1 MKITVFGAGLVG
13 SHIALFLLMNNIT
26 NRVYLYDKNYQKAL
40 GESMDINQAMS
51 VLKNENECITDHNIG
66 IINNSDI
73 VVIAVGRRRV
83 KGEIRTDLYNDNLP
97 EIIEISKLINEYCKH
112 PTILMVTNPS
122 DDLTKK
128 CQEITK
134 CRVISIG
141 NDLDTARLRELV
153 HQKIRKPRKDIE
165 CHVSGEHGE
174 KMICHGVD
182 EETASFGRQ
191 IAINTIIK
199 KGATVFAPALSVV
212 ETIKGLE

>member
-1 MKITVFGAGLVG
+1 MKISIIGAGLVG
-13 SHIALFLLMNNIT
+13 SHIALFLLLSNIV

-51 VLKNENECITDHNIG
+51 VLKNESECITDPNIV
-66 IINNSDI
+66 IIKDSD
-73 VVIAVGRRRV
+73 VIIIAIGRRRIS
-83 KGEIRTDLYNDNLP
+83 GEIRTDLYNDNLP
-97 EIIEISKLINEYCKH
+97 DVLELSKVIKEYSNY

-122 DDLTKK
+122 DDLTIK

-141 NDLDTARLRELV
+141 TDLDTARLREVV
-153 HQKIRKPRKDIE
+153 HQKIRKPRKDID
-165 CHVSGEHGE
+165 CCVSGEHGE

-182 EETASFGRQ
+182 DETAELGRQ
-191 IAINTIIK
+191 IAINTIIR

-212 ETIKGLE
+212 ETIKNLE